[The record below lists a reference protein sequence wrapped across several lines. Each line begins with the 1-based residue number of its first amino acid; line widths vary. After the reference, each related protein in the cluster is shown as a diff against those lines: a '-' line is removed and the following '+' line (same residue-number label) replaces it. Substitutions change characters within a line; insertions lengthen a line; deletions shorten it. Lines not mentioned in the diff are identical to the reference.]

1 MYEGSKEEE
10 YDELH
15 EAERGSA
22 AMVVHEVTYY
32 IIHRFFFKEK
42 LHEVYAY
49 TTYTEHVQKG
59 RGPFSPITDSLHGV
73 VDEPFCICT

>member
-1 MYEGSKEEE
+1 MAQALLYEGSKEEE

-22 AMVVHEVTYY
+22 AMVVHDVTY
-32 IIHRFFFKEK
+32 ILNTLIFFFKEK

-59 RGPFSPITDSLHGV
+59 RGPLLSNN
-73 VDEPFCICT
+73 

>member
-32 IIHRFFFKEK
+32 IIHRFFLKKSCMRFMLTLLTQSMCKRE
-42 LHEVYAY
+42 EV
-49 TTYTEHVQKG
+49 
-59 RGPFSPITDSLHGV
+59 PSLQ
-73 VDEPFCICT
+73 